1 MECSEIRPFISA
13 VHDGEIVPKA
23 AADHIGTCETCS
35 QRLRDYAEI
44 GANLRLQASLA
55 SESDPKPL
63 WASPPARS
71 RRAHWKHLLTG
82 RVLMPRFALGL
93 GLLVILALSSGLGV
107 IWAGHGEQFQFQIN
121 SPGNSGSMG
130 GSFDVGDVGT
140 VQLGA
145 PASHGFWVAKFKL
158 LGVENGVVRLDVQ
171 NHNFESEPK
180 TTQLRQAFASAA
192 HHVYEYVPGQTLDI
206 PVEGGD
212 TLTLVGTLLEKQP
225 ETNGPKLVSDEVR
238 INRPVLFR
246 EGKLVAEVTAG
257 ASSHAEN
264 SAVAILIPKEGRY
277 FLMLNPTEGAVPG
290 ETYFGQVRFQL
301 AGKNYLLASA
311 TAITGGS
318 QPRKIWV
325 YHDQFIPEDISIP
338 TVAAG
343 DVSTLLRKPE

>member
-225 ETNGPKLVSDEVR
+225 ENEWTETRVRRSPNKPAGPIQRREVGGRGDRGR
-238 INRPVLFR
+238 IESRR
-246 EGKLVAEVTAG
+246 EFGG
-257 ASSHAEN
+257 RDPYS
-264 SAVAILIPKEGRY
+264 EGRAL
-277 FLMLNPTEGAVPG
+277 FPHAKSN
-290 ETYFGQVRFQL
+290 
-301 AGKNYLLASA
+301 
-311 TAITGGS
+311 
-318 QPRKIWV
+318 
-325 YHDQFIPEDISIP
+325 
-338 TVAAG
+338 
-343 DVSTLLRKPE
+343 